1 MGLPQ
6 PIGALMSFLEAGNL
20 QFVLLCMK
28 NSMNP
33 FSCDL
38 WCLNKRRNPTWGAPG
53 AIHPSFEAKLLNR
66 SICGLDYSRE
76 PGTSAR
82 HDETGPVSRSVS

>member
-1 MGLPQ
+1 
-6 PIGALMSFLEAGNL
+6 
-20 QFVLLCMK
+20 MK

-33 FSCDL
+33 SSCDL
-38 WCLNKRRNPTWGAPG
+38 WCPNKRRNLTWGAPG
-53 AIHPSFEAKLLNR
+53 AIRPSFEAKLLDG

-82 HDETGPVSRSVS
+82 HDETGPVSHSVSHGICQVCWSQIYPGAGGREPSERT